1 MLSTGRSLAH
11 LSLHRRFMR
20 LAADSDSKDNSNIE
34 AVDLVKSLSSR
45 HGQVQGSVIA
55 KSSAG
60 PREMRLIQN
69 SELRST
75 SGVLLGDGFCR

>member
-1 MLSTGRSLAH
+1 
-11 LSLHRRFMR
+11 MR
-20 LAADSDSKDNSNIE
+20 LAADPDSKDNSEIE
-34 AVDLVKSLSSR
+34 AEDLVKSLSSR
-45 HGQVQGSVIA
+45 YDQVNVNVST

-60 PREMRLIQN
+60 PHEMRLIQN